1 MTTSNPLPPADI
13 DAMLHDVSNQM
24 ARSQLFRRLSANS
37 KSSSPG
43 SRRGNARVVK
53 PASNGST
60 PLGVQR
66 RRTTAVPT
74 SRNPPVP
81 TPTSKSTQN
90 LQPRAPAVT
99 QRVNHNGIASAARPV
114 TWHPG
119 SYASD
124 YCPQELHYGNHMEL
138 HSSIP
143 YSSPWSADF
152 FNYTSHPSFDPTMPS
167 EPPHLDATAQSTM
180 SENLSAYDDL
190 SSFYSSSYDDATQFT
205 QQTAGAYNATPL
217 YSGFENFDLYQM
229 PYAHAS
235 YSTQPTSNAVTAQYP
250 LNVPQY
256 MPTPAEMPLT
266 KQKSKELVGM
276 GLYDGPGREELST
289 LNSSPDHI
297 SHLLTEPQGK
307 GLKLEETWQPPN
319 DDGDESEEEGYST
332 DEAEEDL
339 PSVPTTT
346 EAQPALVPTY
356 GDLSN
361 QSFFFEGDDPYPN
374 YLSVD
379 PSFQFYQPKVS
390 DPSSQNF
397 MWL

>member
-43 SRRGNARVVK
+43 SRRGNARVAK

-66 RRTTAVPT
+66 RRTTAAHT
-74 SRNPPVP
+74 SRNPPTP
-81 TPTSKSTQN
+81 TPISKGTQN
-90 LQPRAPAVT
+90 LHPRIPAIAPRAIY
-99 QRVNHNGIASAARPV
+99 NGAASAARPV

-119 SYASD
+119 SYAPD
-124 YCPQELHYGNHMEL
+124 HYPQELQYGNPLEL

-143 YSSPWSADF
+143 YSNPWSIDF
-152 FNYTSHPSFDPTMPS
+152 FNHTSHASFDQTIPS
-167 EPPHLDATAQSTM
+167 ESPYLDATAQSTM

-190 SSFYSSSYDDATQFT
+190 SSFYSSSYNDATHFT
-205 QQTAGAYNATPL
+205 QQTAEAYDPTQV

-229 PYAHAS
+229 PYAHTS
-235 YSTQPTSNAVTAQYP
+235 YSTQQTFNALTAQYP
-250 LNVPQY
+250 LHVPQY
-256 MPTPAEMPLT
+256 VQTPTVTPLT
-266 KQKSKELVGM
+266 KQRSKELVGM
-276 GLYDGPGREELST
+276 GLYDGPGRRELSS

-307 GLKLEETWQPPN
+307 GLKLEETWQPP
-319 DDGDESEEEGYST
+319 DEDGDEGEEDGYST
-332 DEAEEDL
+332 DEAEDDL
-339 PSVPTTT
+339 PSVPAANEGPPT
-346 EAQPALVPTY
+346 LVPTY

-361 QSFFFEGDDPYPN
+361 QSFFFDGDDAYPN

-390 DPSSQNF
+390 DPSAQNF